1 MATPGVQGPQLS
13 PDGHWWWDGQ
23 AWQPVQAPR
32 PQPERPPAVQKP
44 EWLDQAP
51 TWVETAQGAAPEPA
65 QVIVEPPAP
74 VPLWQQAARRSGPS
88 PVIYVAAALLIAV
101 IAIGGIVVRGQLLGT
116 SSSTANTEPSPT
128 SLLSDYERAD
138 RFLNV
143 DLGPS
148 LTETTQALPA
158 VQSSCTSALP
168 PSCKDALLKLDKAMV
183 DVEDA
188 MNQNHR
194 DVPGCIGPQVD
205 QFKSDWTGMEQG
217 VSLAIQGYQANS
229 RDLTIQGM
237 QKFASIAQFMQTDI
251 KRITTA
257 EQTCKK

>member
-1 MATPGVQGPQLS
+1 MQGPQLS
-13 PDGHWWWDGQ
+13 PDGHWWWDGR
-23 AWQPVQAPR
+23 AWQPVQAPP
-32 PQPERPPAVQKP
+32 PQPERPPTEQKP

-51 TWVETAQGAAPEPA
+51 TGVEPGQGAAAPKAA
-65 QVIVEPPAP
+65 QAMVEPPAP
-74 VPLWQQAARRSGPS
+74 VPLWQQRAPRSGTS

-101 IAIGGIVVRGQLLGT
+101 IAIGGMLVRSQLLAT
-116 SSSTANTEPSPT
+116 PSSTANTEPSPT
-128 SLLSDYERAD
+128 SLLSDYERAQ

-143 DLGPS
+143 DVGPS

-194 DVPGCIGPQVD
+194 DIPSCVGPQVD

-217 VSLAIQGYQANS
+217 VSLAIQGYQVNS
-229 RDLTIQGM
+229 RDLTVQGM
-237 QKFASIAQFMQTDI
+237 QKFASIAQFMQNDI
-251 KRITTA
+251 NRINTA